1 MKPNTKS
8 MDNRYYQ
15 ALHQIVQCIDEIYY
29 FVGTPM
35 LFENYDSNI
44 IMQKA
49 VERNLEIIG
58 EAVKRLKE
66 ADDTIAITDARKI
79 INTRNLI
86 SHGYDEIQNDRIWV
100 IVVKSLPI
108 LKEEVKAL
116 LNGVEEKK

>member
-44 IMQKA
+44 IVQKA

-58 EAVKRLKE
+58 KAVKRLKE
-66 ADDTIAITDARKI
+66 ANDTIAITDARKI

-86 SHGYDEIQNDRIWV
+86 SHGYDEIQKEIKFLIDFLV
-100 IVVKSLPI
+100 LLVCSLFLFSFCLSI
-108 LKEEVKAL
+108 IRL
-116 LNGVEEKK
+116 